1 MPALSN
7 RDALTGQIE
16 SVRDL
21 IDSVEWSLLDQLYD
35 LQHTLDEINERLT
48 LEALKVV
55 DQKPNEVTAAA

>member
-21 IDSVEWSLLDQLYD
+21 IDNVEWSLLDQLYD